1 MSDGSGEPPS
11 AGEKKPAVRIKRC
24 PGCKT
29 PHSLHG
35 FGEPSKHCTGEAD
48 HLESIKMN
56 LDLIKQ
62 DVELISQPGAV
73 PMASLNL
80 TADSPEAEVDLEEV
94 SKLVDELKQLE
105 LEEEALIRKKRVQEL
120 REMVELKKKAVHD
133 LKMTSVS
140 SVNSGGLKSPIHTSK
155 PSGTDCKN
163 LNTKSLKKLVPGIP
177 DEVCTPLDNLL
188 GAAGV
193 VNNSEFGLTPGNGPS
208 QGIGDFISQND
219 GASLNKPYKA
229 SSGGVTGYSRAEIS
243 CSNLLTADGQA
254 KLLLQPKTPAGKSYF
269 KITDFVDSIIQT
281 NHEEV
286 LTENS
291 VSRLL
296 INYGPKRIKLEDVSV
311 HQYVV
316 AALRILYQ
324 LVETN
329 QLSSYNEIQHYLAYV
344 IKCMEF
350 AMHFEWSSVLHFDD
364 KFRQLQALHGVPW
377 VFESF
382 HLSAKELIPKTRATL
397 ANKGRFRASKGRGR
411 FGDRPSASG
420 NYPNAYDES
429 VAQYTDEGQVICK
442 NFNRVKGCSL
452 LDCKFAHVCNRKLS
466 NQKACGQT
474 HPKFQHDA

>member
-1 MSDGSGEPPS
+1 MSDGSGEPPN

-24 PGCKT
+24 PDWKT

-35 FGEPSKHCTGEAD
+35 FGECSKHCTGESD

-133 LKMTSVS
+133 LKMTSIS

-163 LNTKSLKKLVPGIP
+163 LNTKSLKKLVPGVP

-193 VNNSEFGLTPGNGPS
+193 VNNSEFGLTSGNGPS

-219 GASLNKPYKA
+219 G
-229 SSGGVTGYSRAEIS
+229 
-243 CSNLLTADGQA
+243 
-254 KLLLQPKTPAGKSYF
+254 
-269 KITDFVDSIIQT
+269 
-281 NHEEV
+281 
-286 LTENS
+286 
-291 VSRLL
+291 
-296 INYGPKRIKLEDVSV
+296 
-311 HQYVV
+311 
-316 AALRILYQ
+316 
-324 LVETN
+324 
-329 QLSSYNEIQHYLAYV
+329 
-344 IKCMEF
+344 
-350 AMHFEWSSVLHFDD
+350 
-364 KFRQLQALHGVPW
+364 
-377 VFESF
+377 F
-382 HLSAKELIPKTRATL
+382 H
-397 ANKGRFRASKGRGR
+397 
-411 FGDRPSASG
+411 
-420 NYPNAYDES
+420 
-429 VAQYTDEGQVICK
+429 
-442 NFNRVKGCSL
+442 
-452 LDCKFAHVCNRKLS
+452 
-466 NQKACGQT
+466 
-474 HPKFQHDA
+474 

>member
-1 MSDGSGEPPS
+1 
-11 AGEKKPAVRIKRC
+11 
-24 PGCKT
+24 
-29 PHSLHG
+29 
-35 FGEPSKHCTGEAD
+35 
-48 HLESIKMN
+48 
-56 LDLIKQ
+56 
-62 DVELISQPGAV
+62 
-73 PMASLNL
+73 
-80 TADSPEAEVDLEEV
+80 
-94 SKLVDELKQLE
+94 
-105 LEEEALIRKKRVQEL
+105 
-120 REMVELKKKAVHD
+120 
-133 LKMTSVS
+133 MTSVS
-140 SVNSGGLKSPIHTSK
+140 LVNSGGLKSPIHTSK

-193 VNNSEFGLTPGNGPS
+193 VNNSEFGLTSGNGPS
-208 QGIGDFISQND
+208 QAIGDFISQND
-219 GASLNKPYKA
+219 GVSLNKPYKA
-229 SSGGVTGYSRAEIS
+229 SSGGATGYSRAEIS
-243 CSNLLTADGQA
+243 CSNLLTSDGQA

-311 HQYVV
+311 PQYVV

-397 ANKGRFRASKGRGR
+397 ANQGRFRASKGRGR

-420 NYPNAYDES
+420 NYNPNAYDES
-429 VAQYTDEGQVICK
+429 VAQYTDDGQVICK

-452 LDCKFAHVCNRKLS
+452 LDCKFAHVCNRRLS

-474 HPKFQHDA
+474 HPKFQHHA